1 MIGPANSWFYISS
14 LDGDICNCISWQQAS
29 VLKCWTKY
37 NLSWSSSTLISSVDI
52 SPWEISLNIHLSLN
66 YWFLE
71 KCHTQTPRHSS
82 FNGWK
87 QLQMHQLTGE
97 RSPIT
102 VWFGFCLLH
111 LLLYYL
117 SLGKGSKYSL
127 ILSSLVPGKCRMH
140 TMVLPTRA
148 PRHSKSQVRH
158 HKNNNTLTQQYSKIF
173 WGTENIL
180 RYMKTRR
187 MVLFDTAVNLSLLLG
202 CQLFNCAGL
211 INTAC
216 PVSGLIAFQ
225 MCCVK
230 NPKQNIMT
238 WNGPGWHLD
247 GHYCELDV
255 VFMFTSFTT
264 LHKS

>member
-1 MIGPANSWFYISS
+1 MFTHNS
-14 LDGDICNCISWQQAS
+14 L
-29 VLKCWTKY
+29 
-37 NLSWSSSTLISSVDI
+37 
-52 SPWEISLNIHLSLN
+52 
-66 YWFLE
+66 
-71 KCHTQTPRHSS
+71 
-82 FNGWK
+82 
-87 QLQMHQLTGE
+87 
-97 RSPIT
+97 
-102 VWFGFCLLH
+102 VWLFVFFT

-117 SLGKGSKYSL
+117 SLGITDHRSL
-127 ILSSLVPGKCRMH
+127 ARWFLGKCRMH

-211 INTAC
+211 INTPC